1 MAGRISQVKVSGLS
15 RFIFEN
21 GQFRSDAYQRLTGF
35 IRDHQID
42 KEYVVEKLQDNLD
55 SKRKYVRHKS
65 AVEDL
70 ITRLKGSN
78 KGWMTSLPAT
88 LDHDPS
94 QVSVASASSTPL
106 SCEISQSPSEASR
119 RFVQRQDPLTNP
131 PARGTFVEPSSVEV
145 RDPRLSLE
153 NPDKQTPE
161 EITALSREVA
171 QHSNTQKAEDLQ
183 KAQAELEVLNK
194 EFKKYPHPAIESRI
208 EKLTELI
215 RTLTAFNVVEE
226 GRSIPNFIDL
236 RFNIKAVTHSKV
248 SDTNFIYFDSHD
260 DAFRF
265 NQYLFDNR
273 IYSKTAQN
281 EDGTRSRH
289 ATKTDDGV
297 KLSKKVQELGQGE
310 ASWFFLALT
319 TDELEKIV
327 GFAKMVVN
335 DDYFN
340 HTPTFSETYKF
351 QIPCRRVTNFFT
363 GTDEVFTFR
372 YDSSDRKKLISVT
385 FEEKS
390 LGRWESSGS
399 ITYYADGRVEKKI
412 DNELSRPSYNM
423 SQSTPSANAV
433 EIKKLQEKCKEREES
448 RFKPDELQSG
458 LLKAVDKVTW
468 ADLEPYLNY
477 VEANNVTPEQQIEL
491 SKYDR
496 DFSQFLLHFICKR
509 THSSIFD
516 ANSLKVAIE
525 TQKLRIKVS
534 PESISDQNGDL
545 YLAFSSET
553 LANDFSEKL
562 SVRGVVATKEFKDNQ
577 WNVIVARDKYS
588 YYESDYTG
596 ITTLQLQYVSAFY
609 DTKYEKF
616 KAIFPNEG
624 FNLNYDAFRREMKKE
639 GIENGEIVAFAFE
652 RDCELAC
659 QKEDF
664 SLPGYPFHRQ
674 IYDQV
679 DSWKFNSGKFSVGR
693 GSAEV
698 TFESFLKKP
707 YNVNSTTALN
717 IPREKPT
724 RFSQPTPGSLPADY
738 EPYVPSVPVDHSK
751 KYKPGY
757 TYYPVVSS
765 FIITE
770 HNVSADLKATVGSR
784 RVVIYKDR
792 VVKFRDA
799 LTEQGIDHKEGQLK
813 DYIYFDIPV
822 SEFDEIDITGEGN
835 GVHIGVRSSEVSALR
850 LTLETKRVSQYGFG
864 DLFGDSSVVEYPQPT
879 TLTVVEGMQVSS
891 SGNGYSVT
899 RVDADTVEVNTQEGK
914 WGTLHFQP
922 VGPLPSKEKPKEFQW
937 GDYIQVV
944 SGDMVKEAEKGCS
957 LLALP
962 SQSGG
967 QEYKSFVDAAIVKD
981 VNNYKYDMTGAPQ
994 AQLKTP
1000 IFAQFL
1006 LDSAKTTFNTNG
1018 ICAITHVLTQLNT
1031 QLGFSGDLENQF
1043 RTVNGY
1049 LAFPNNF
1056 KSWDDETWKKVNVE
1070 FERLVPQMY
1079 SILGTDLVNTEGNKT
1094 NFFYTFAVPIN
1105 YGALNGVVK
1114 GSTSEKGLHE
1124 FAETLLRTQFY
1135 SVINQSVQIAKTSQ
1149 QKQTVYLT
1157 PVGGGV
1163 FNNPADTIASAAYHA
1178 VIMACNAH
1186 PNLLDFVDI
1195 KFLTWNGK
1203 PNEKTTFEH
1212 AFARLIL

>member
-15 RFIFEN
+15 RFIFEK
-21 GQFRSDAYQRLTGF
+21 GQFRSDAYQRLIGF
-35 IRDHQID
+35 IGDHQVN
-42 KEYVVEKLQDNLD
+42 KKYVVEKLQDNLK
-55 SKRKYVRHKS
+55 SKRKYVRYKDD
-65 AVEDL
+65 VEDL
-70 ITRLKGSN
+70 ITRLNGSN
-78 KGWMTSLPAT
+78 MGWMTSLPAT

-106 SCEISQSPSEASR
+106 SREISQSPSEASR

-145 RDPRLSLE
+145 RAPRLSLE

-194 EFKKYPHPAIESRI
+194 EFKEYPYPEIKSRI

-351 QIPCRRVTNFFT
+351 QIPCPRVTIFFD

-390 LGRWESSGS
+390 LGRWGSSGS
-399 ITYYADGRVEKKI
+399 ITYYVDGRVEKKI
-412 DNELSRPSYNM
+412 DDELSRPSYNM

-468 ADLEPYLNY
+468 ADLEPYLKY

-496 DFSQFLLHFICKR
+496 NFSQFLLHFICKR

-562 SVRGVVATKEFKDNQ
+562 SARGVVATKEFKDNQ

-639 GIENGEIVAFAFE
+639 GIENREIVAFAFE

-664 SLPGYPFHRQ
+664 SLPGYPSHRQ

-679 DSWKFNSGKFSVGR
+679 DSWIFNSGKFSVGR

-698 TFESFLKKP
+698 TFESFLKEP

-738 EPYVPSVPVDHSK
+738 EPYVPSVPEDHSK

-765 FIITE
+765 FIITQD
-770 HNVSADLKATVGSR
+770 NVSDDRKGIVGSR
-784 RVVIYKDR
+784 RVFVERGNLELQKFEGSLAGITFTKKD
-792 VVKFRDA
+792 
-799 LTEQGIDHKEGQLK
+799 LPNTP
-813 DYIYFDIPV
+813 YIYFDIPV
-822 SEFDEIDITGEGN
+822 SEFDKIHFIEG
-835 GVHIGVRSSEVSALR
+835 GMRIGLRRSEVAAPR
-850 LTLETKRVSQYGFG
+850 LTLEQRSSSVYGFEELVG
-864 DLFGDSSVVEYPQPT
+864 HSSVDEPLQPT

-891 SGNGYSVT
+891 SGDGYSVT
-899 RVDADTVEVNTQEGK
+899 RVDANTIEVNTQEGK

-922 VGPLPSKEKPKEFQW
+922 VGPLPRMEKPKGFQL
-937 GDYIQVV
+937 GAYIEVV
-944 SGDMVKEAEKGCS
+944 SGDMVKEAEDGGS
-957 LLALP
+957 IISLP

-967 QEYKSFVDAAIVKD
+967 QEYKSYVDAAIVKD
-981 VNNYKYDMTGAPQ
+981 VNSYKSDKTGAPQ
-994 AQLKTP
+994 AQLQTP

-1006 LDSAKTTFNTNG
+1006 LDSAQTTLNPKG

-1031 QLGFSGDLENQF
+1031 QLGFSGNLENQF

-1056 KSWDDETWKKVNVE
+1056 KSWDDERWKKVNVE

-1079 SILGTDLVNTEGNKT
+1079 SIFGTDLVNAEGNKT
-1094 NFFYTFAVPIN
+1094 NFFYTFAVPID
-1105 YGALNGVVK
+1105 YGELNRV
-1114 GSTSEKGLHE
+1114 TNPTARTGLYK

-1186 PNLLDFVDI
+1186 PDLLSLVDI
-1195 KFLTWNGK
+1195 KFLTWDGK
-1203 PNEKTTFEH
+1203 PKEKTTFEH
-1212 AFARLIL
+1212 AFATADL